1 MQTLRSKILACFLAL
16 SLVLLTTP
24 VSLNFDTHNKSIEI
38 QPNQAHAVLPIGAA
52 AAAFLADIAAA
63 SGLTVSEL
71 VTTVVGMTAVS
82 TGMGIAREAGI
93 NYGNAASVNLGN
105 LIDAADYPAWDT
117 LSEEQQESWGS
128 KENYDSAKFNSLL
141 DAFDLGDARDRFYS
155 SDGGNVDYTSDEL
168 TRLEQLGSIGQ
179 NWIKN
184 GSNTVQNIIDSM
196 NPQYQNVF
204 QNFIGRS
211 TYKKITGADYDNWP
225 SGAPDELYINVG
237 NYCMIKSGPDASNRY
252 IYMQTQSTADVYYIV
267 MYRNYGNGRYAS
279 KNIYMFSK
287 SGFKFGSNTKT
298 IAADKPVVLDPVS
311 ATTDSREMNG
321 TGDYSGKF
329 YYNGGYVSEGGSS
342 DYVESTM
349 MANQF
354 TGTNLSWVNQV
365 EQIILFSEDATAGLG
380 SATPDIVGYPEDILT
395 QGDTNIYFPST
406 GIVPGTN
413 WQDYETQPETPP
425 IIDEEVDLTEIIELL
440 KRFHFTVDYNL
451 LVQDNP
457 LRSAVREIASS
468 LDRFNFYSQYG
479 ELKVH
484 DQRLQDAL
492 SLLLGKFQFYSTGQL
507 KVHDEGVYDAIGDM
521 SRTLGGL
528 LNQIQATL
536 SGFFVTDTATDV
548 IGDLNF
554 PDLGDKAVDLVDT
567 ISTLAPFGAMFLIS
581 ELVAILSQVGKIQS
595 PSMVFDFNF
604 MPGQEYG
611 LTVDLSWLD
620 DAKPII
626 NLACIVTL
634 IVALAGATARLI
646 ELEAAA

>member
-117 LSEEQQESWGS
+117 LSAEKQESWGS

-155 SDGGNVDYTSDEL
+155 SDGGNVDYTTDEL

-184 GSNTVQNIIDSM
+184 GSNTVQSILDSM
-196 NPQYQNVF
+196 NPQYSAVIQG
-204 QNFIGRS
+204 FIGHS
-211 TYKKITGADYDNWP
+211 TYKKIIGSDFQDWP
-225 SGAPDELYINVG
+225 SNAPSELYINVG
-237 NYCMIKSGPDASNRY
+237 NYFLVKSGPNGNRY
-252 IYMQTQSTADVYYIV
+252 RYLQTQSSGDVYYV
-267 MYRNYGNGRYAS
+267 LLYTASGNQYQT
-279 KNIYMFSK
+279 ITMFSK
-287 SGFKFGSNTKT
+287 SGFSFGSNSKNF
-298 IAADKPVVLDPVS
+298 DVGEDVVLTPVTPNTQ
-311 ATTDSREMNG
+311 ARE
-321 TGDYSGKF
+321 YS
-329 YYNGGYVSEGGSS
+329 YNGNTYYRDGITSNGGS
-342 DYVESTM
+342 YYFAESTM
-349 MANQF
+349 QGNVI
-354 TGTNLSWVNQV
+354 TSSDTSWLTDV
-365 EQIILFSEDATAGLG
+365 IPLILFSKGATSGLG
-380 SATPDIVGYPEDILT
+380 AVEPDIVGYPEDILT

-457 LRSAVREIASS
+457 LRTAVREIASS

-521 SRTLGGL
+521 SRTIGGL